1 MGTVVI
7 CLPVLINRSPWAH
20 VSVFPD
26 LCVLLVLCYVFGCVF
41 QLKLSY
47 ASSVFNFGLL
57 LREATTLTIR
67 LTNRSLLGPMKYA
80 I

>member
-20 VSVFPD
+20 VGVFPD
-26 LCVLLVLCYVFGCVF
+26 LCVLLVLCYVW
-41 QLKLSY
+41 
-47 ASSVFNFGLL
+47 
-57 LREATTLTIR
+57 LRVPIKIIICIV
-67 LTNRSLLGPMKYA
+67 S